1 MEHAE
6 KVRKLLIFK
15 ENSQY
20 GHLSVFSN
28 GFGVI
33 RGEENNHKWGK
44 KISEANKKRHQRSLI
59 IHDNSVFGLLNWCP
73 WAISYLFKIYF

>member
-15 ENSQY
+15 ENSHY

-33 RGEENNHKWGK
+33 RGEENNHNEEGRYLKPIK
-44 KISEANKKRHQRSLI
+44 KDINDH
-59 IHDNSVFGLLNWCP
+59 
-73 WAISYLFKIYF
+73 

>member
-33 RGEENNHKWGK
+33 RGEENNHNEEGRYLKPIK
-44 KISEANKKRHQRSLI
+44 KDINDHWSFTTIRFLDFLI
-59 IHDNSVFGLLNWCP
+59 DVREQ
-73 WAISYLFKIYF
+73 

>member
-1 MEHAE
+1 MFSNIFWRNKSKLKLRIVEHAE

-33 RGEENNHKWGK
+33 RGEENNHNEEGRYLKPIK
-44 KISEANKKRHQRSLI
+44 KDINDH
-59 IHDNSVFGLLNWCP
+59 
-73 WAISYLFKIYF
+73 